1 MNSFSAKRNINGST
15 IRKEKISME
24 TIITMLGSD
33 VWTVLVTLISVIL
46 VFVGIVASKVL
57 LLLAKKLGIDVDDQT
72 MKTIQSLVNKLV
84 QAMNQSVVN
93 DLKKMNP
100 DGKLTAEQKAEVF
113 NRVRDDLE
121 KSLTDEEKQYLI
133 NKFKNLDTAMK
144 ALIESSVGENHK

>member
-1 MNSFSAKRNINGST
+1 
-15 IRKEKISME
+15 ME
-24 TIITMLGSD
+24 TIINVIGSD
-33 VWTVLVTLISVIL
+33 IWTVLVTLISVIL
-46 VFVGIVASKVL
+46 VFVGIIASKVL

-93 DLKKMNP
+93 DMKKMNP

-133 NKFKNLDTAMK
+133 GKFKNLDTALK

>member
-1 MNSFSAKRNINGST
+1 
-15 IRKEKISME
+15 ME
-24 TIITMLGSD
+24 TIITIMGSD
-33 VWTVLVTLISVIL
+33 VWTVLVTLISIIL
-46 VFVGIVASKVL
+46 VFVGIIASKVL

-133 NKFKNLDTAMK
+133 NKFKNLDTALK

>member
-1 MNSFSAKRNINGST
+1 
-15 IRKEKISME
+15 ME
-24 TIITMLGSD
+24 MIITMMGSD
-33 VWTVLVTLISVIL
+33 IWTVLVTLISVIL
-46 VFVGIVASKVL
+46 VFVGIIASKVL

-133 NKFKNLDTAMK
+133 DKFKDLDTALK

>member
-1 MNSFSAKRNINGST
+1 
-15 IRKEKISME
+15 ME

-46 VFVGIVASKVL
+46 VFVGIIASKVL

-133 NKFKNLDTAMK
+133 DKFKDLDTALK

>member
-1 MNSFSAKRNINGST
+1 
-15 IRKEKISME
+15 ME

-33 VWTVLVTLISVIL
+33 IWTVLVTLISVIL
-46 VFVGIVASKVL
+46 VFVGIIASKVL

-72 MKTIQSLVNKLV
+72 MKTIQALVNKLV

-133 NKFKNLDTAMK
+133 DKFKNLDTALK

>member
-1 MNSFSAKRNINGST
+1 
-15 IRKEKISME
+15 ME

-33 VWTVLVTLISVIL
+33 IWTVLVTLISVIL
-46 VFVGIVASKVL
+46 VFVGIIASKVL

-133 NKFKNLDTAMK
+133 NKFKNLDTALK

>member
-1 MNSFSAKRNINGST
+1 
-15 IRKEKISME
+15 ME
-24 TIITMLGSD
+24 TIITMMGSD
-33 VWTVLVTLISVIL
+33 IWTVLVTLISVIL

-133 NKFKNLDTAMK
+133 DKFKDLDTALK

>member
-1 MNSFSAKRNINGST
+1 
-15 IRKEKISME
+15 ME
-24 TIITMLGSD
+24 TIITMMGSD
-33 VWTVLVTLISVIL
+33 IWTVLVTLISVIL

-133 NKFKNLDTAMK
+133 GKFKNLDTALK

>member
-1 MNSFSAKRNINGST
+1 
-15 IRKEKISME
+15 ME

-33 VWTVLVTLISVIL
+33 VWTVLVTLISVVL
-46 VFVGIVASKVL
+46 VFVGIIASKVL
-57 LLLAKKLGIDVDDQT
+57 LLLSKKLGIDVDAQT

-93 DLKKMNP
+93 DLKKANP
-100 DGKLTAEQKAEVF
+100 DGKLTAEQKAQVF
-113 NRVRDDLE
+113 NDVRNDLE

-133 NKFKNLDTAMK
+133 DKFKDLDTALK

>member
-1 MNSFSAKRNINGST
+1 
-15 IRKEKISME
+15 ME
-24 TIITMLGSD
+24 TIITIMGSD

-133 NKFKNLDTAMK
+133 GKFKNLDTAMK

>member
-1 MNSFSAKRNINGST
+1 
-15 IRKEKISME
+15 ME

-93 DLKKMNP
+93 DLKKANP

-133 NKFKNLDTAMK
+133 NKFKNLDTALK

>member
-1 MNSFSAKRNINGST
+1 
-15 IRKEKISME
+15 ME

-46 VFVGIVASKVL
+46 VFVGIIASKVL

-133 NKFKNLDTAMK
+133 DKFKDLDIALK

>member
-1 MNSFSAKRNINGST
+1 
-15 IRKEKISME
+15 ME
-24 TIITMLGSD
+24 TIITIMGSD

-133 NKFKNLDTAMK
+133 NKFKDLDTALK

>member
-1 MNSFSAKRNINGST
+1 
-15 IRKEKISME
+15 ME

-46 VFVGIVASKVL
+46 VFVGIIASKVL

-133 NKFKNLDTAMK
+133 NKFKNLDVALK

>member
-1 MNSFSAKRNINGST
+1 
-15 IRKEKISME
+15 ME

-33 VWTVLVTLISVIL
+33 VWTVLITLISVIL

-93 DLKKMNP
+93 DMKKMNP

-133 NKFKNLDTAMK
+133 NKFKNLDTALK

>member
-1 MNSFSAKRNINGST
+1 
-15 IRKEKISME
+15 ME

-33 VWTVLVTLISVIL
+33 VWTVIVTLISIIL

-93 DLKKMNP
+93 DLKKANP

-133 NKFKNLDTAMK
+133 NKFKNLDTALK

>member
-1 MNSFSAKRNINGST
+1 
-15 IRKEKISME
+15 ME

-46 VFVGIVASKVL
+46 VFVGIIASKVL

-133 NKFKNLDTAMK
+133 NKFKDLDTALK

>member
-1 MNSFSAKRNINGST
+1 
-15 IRKEKISME
+15 ME
-24 TIITMLGSD
+24 TSINVMGSD
-33 VWTVLVTLISVIL
+33 IWTVLVTLISVIL
-46 VFVGIVASKVL
+46 VFVGIIASKVL

-121 KSLTDEEKQYLI
+121 KSLTDEEKRYLI
-133 NKFKNLDTAMK
+133 DKFKDLDTALK

>member
-1 MNSFSAKRNINGST
+1 
-15 IRKEKISME
+15 ME
-24 TIITMLGSD
+24 TIITMMGSD
-33 VWTVLVTLISVIL
+33 IWTVLVTLISVIL
-46 VFVGIVASKVL
+46 VFVGIIASKVL

-93 DLKKMNP
+93 DMKKMNP

-133 NKFKNLDTAMK
+133 DKFKDLDTALK

>member
-1 MNSFSAKRNINGST
+1 
-15 IRKEKISME
+15 
-24 TIITMLGSD
+24 MLGRD
-33 VWTVLVTLISVIL
+33 VWTVLVTLISIIL
-46 VFVGIVASKVL
+46 VFVGIIASKVL

-93 DLKKMNP
+93 DLKKANP
-100 DGKLTAEQKAEVF
+100 DGKLTAEQKAQVF
-113 NRVRDDLE
+113 NDVRNDLE

-133 NKFKNLDTAMK
+133 DKFKDLDTALK

>member
-1 MNSFSAKRNINGST
+1 
-15 IRKEKISME
+15 ME
-24 TIITMLGSD
+24 TIITMMGSD
-33 VWTVLVTLISVIL
+33 IWTVLVTLISVIL
-46 VFVGIVASKVL
+46 VFVGIIASKVL

-133 NKFKNLDTAMK
+133 DKFKDLDTAMK

>member
-1 MNSFSAKRNINGST
+1 
-15 IRKEKISME
+15 ME
-24 TIITMLGSD
+24 TIINVMGSD
-33 VWTVLVTLISVIL
+33 IWTVLVTLISVIL
-46 VFVGIVASKVL
+46 VFVGIIASKVL

-133 NKFKNLDTAMK
+133 GKFKNLDTALK

>member
-1 MNSFSAKRNINGST
+1 
-15 IRKEKISME
+15 
-24 TIITMLGSD
+24 MLGSD
-33 VWTVLVTLISVIL
+33 VWTVLVTLISIIL
-46 VFVGIVASKVL
+46 VFVGIIASKVL

-93 DLKKMNP
+93 DLKKANP
-100 DGKLTAEQKAEVF
+100 DGKLTAEQKAQVF
-113 NRVRDDLE
+113 NDVRNDLE

-133 NKFKNLDTAMK
+133 DKFKDLDTALK

>member
-1 MNSFSAKRNINGST
+1 
-15 IRKEKISME
+15 ME
-24 TIITMLGSD
+24 TIITMMGSD
-33 VWTVLVTLISVIL
+33 IWTVLVTLIPVIL

-133 NKFKNLDTAMK
+133 DKFKDLDTALK

>member
-1 MNSFSAKRNINGST
+1 
-15 IRKEKISME
+15 ME
-24 TIITMLGSD
+24 TIINVMGSD
-33 VWTVLVTLISVIL
+33 IWTVLVTLISVIL
-46 VFVGIVASKVL
+46 VFVGIIASKVL

-93 DLKKMNP
+93 DMKKMNP

-133 NKFKNLDTAMK
+133 DKFKDLDTALK

>member
-1 MNSFSAKRNINGST
+1 
-15 IRKEKISME
+15 ME

-46 VFVGIVASKVL
+46 VFVGIIASKVL
-57 LLLAKKLGIDVDDQT
+57 LLLAKKVGIDVDDQT

-133 NKFKNLDTAMK
+133 DKFKDLDTALK

>member
-1 MNSFSAKRNINGST
+1 
-15 IRKEKISME
+15 ME
-24 TIITMLGSD
+24 TIITMMGSD
-33 VWTVLVTLISVIL
+33 IWTVLVTLISVIL

-113 NRVRDDLE
+113 NCVRDDLE

>member
-1 MNSFSAKRNINGST
+1 
-15 IRKEKISME
+15 ME

-33 VWTVLVTLISVIL
+33 VWTVLITLISVIL

-100 DGKLTAEQKAEVF
+100 DGKLTAEQKAQVF

-133 NKFKNLDTAMK
+133 DKFKDLDTALK

>member
-1 MNSFSAKRNINGST
+1 
-15 IRKEKISME
+15 ME

-46 VFVGIVASKVL
+46 VFVGIIASKVL

-133 NKFKNLDTAMK
+133 DKFKNLDTALK

>member
-1 MNSFSAKRNINGST
+1 
-15 IRKEKISME
+15 ME
-24 TIITMLGSD
+24 TIITIMGSD
-33 VWTVLVTLISVIL
+33 VWTVLITLISVIL

-121 KSLTDEEKQYLI
+121 KSLTDDEKQYLI
-133 NKFKNLDTAMK
+133 DKFKDLDIALK

>member
-1 MNSFSAKRNINGST
+1 
-15 IRKEKISME
+15 ME

-33 VWTVLVTLISVIL
+33 VWTVLVTLISIIL
-46 VFVGIVASKVL
+46 VFVGIIASKVL

-133 NKFKNLDTAMK
+133 NKFKDLDTALK

>member
-1 MNSFSAKRNINGST
+1 
-15 IRKEKISME
+15 ME

-33 VWTVLVTLISVIL
+33 VWTVLVTLISVVL
-46 VFVGIVASKVL
+46 VFVGIIASKVL
-57 LLLAKKLGIDVDDQT
+57 LLLSKKLGIDVDAQT
-72 MKTIQSLVNKLV
+72 MKTIQALVNKLV

-100 DGKLTAEQKAEVF
+100 DGKLTAEQKAQVF
-113 NRVRDDLE
+113 NDVRNDLE

-133 NKFKNLDTAMK
+133 GKFKNLDVALK

>member
-1 MNSFSAKRNINGST
+1 
-15 IRKEKISME
+15 ME

-33 VWTVLVTLISVIL
+33 VWTVLVTLISVVL
-46 VFVGIVASKVL
+46 VFVGIIASKVL

-133 NKFKNLDTAMK
+133 DKFKNLDIALK

>member
-1 MNSFSAKRNINGST
+1 
-15 IRKEKISME
+15 ME

-33 VWTVLVTLISVIL
+33 VWTVLVTLISIIL
-46 VFVGIVASKVL
+46 VFVGIIASKVL

-133 NKFKNLDTAMK
+133 NKFKNLDTALK

>member
-1 MNSFSAKRNINGST
+1 
-15 IRKEKISME
+15 ME

-33 VWTVLVTLISVIL
+33 VWTVLVTLISIIL

-100 DGKLTAEQKAEVF
+100 DGKLTAEQKAEAF

-133 NKFKNLDTAMK
+133 NKFKDLDTALK